1 MPERRPL
8 AIFGR
13 YVQILPGADITAVQ
27 EALGFFL
34 GPYFPHNAWLLC
46 RSALHEMTASW
57 TPRARWPRIRVM
69 QQVAK
74 YLPSWLSWIHR
85 QMHVCI

>member
-57 TPRARWPRIRVM
+57 TFRARWPRIHRRASRHAASGQIFTVM
-69 QQVAK
+69 V
-74 YLPSWLSWIHR
+74 I
-85 QMHVCI
+85 MDT